1 MNLSSP
7 SWGHTPCTGVLGAGV
22 FGVSGKMPSILEPTP
37 IRLHGDCGLADCRR
51 AELNAQD
58 HEGETPLDQAIE
70 GGSAETVA
78 LLKKHGAKTRKELKA
93 EKPDSGGK
101 FEDYYA
107 AGLRIRFRES
117 WLVTER
123 DELPWKGYGVV
134 DGYPET
140 VLQSLDVSDVSDTYS
155 LPPAWSTTRNPRRSG
170 RSQATR
176 KTVGALLINEDG
188 EGGYHA
194 FFQVDPLEHRP
205 AVRERGQRGG
215 AQGNPRLTSLR
226 KR

>member
-1 MNLSSP
+1 M
-7 SWGHTPCTGVLGAGV
+7 
-22 FGVSGKMPSILEPTP
+22 
-37 IRLHGDCGLADCRR
+37 
-51 AELNAQD
+51 
-58 HEGETPLDQAIE
+58 
-70 GGSAETVA
+70 
-78 LLKKHGAKTRKELKA
+78 KA

-140 VLQSLDVSDVSDTYS
+140 VLQSLDVSDASDTYS
-155 LPPAWSTTRNPRRSG
+155 LPAGMVNDLGNPAHRSG

-176 KTVGALLINEDG
+176 KTAGALPDQRG
-188 EGGYHA
+188 RGGGYHA
-194 FFQVDPLEHRP
+194 FFQVDLLEYR
-205 AVRERGQRGG
+205 ARRFVKG
-215 AQGNPRLTSLR
+215 ANEEEHKETHDWTSLR

>member
-1 MNLSSP
+1 M
-7 SWGHTPCTGVLGAGV
+7 
-22 FGVSGKMPSILEPTP
+22 
-37 IRLHGDCGLADCRR
+37 
-51 AELNAQD
+51 
-58 HEGETPLDQAIE
+58 
-70 GGSAETVA
+70 
-78 LLKKHGAKTRKELKA
+78 LKKHGAKTRKELKA

-155 LPPAWSTTRNPRRSG
+155 LPAGMVNDLGNPRIDQVEVRQRGKLLELS
-170 RSQATR
+170 
-176 KTVGALLINEDG
+176 LINEDG
-188 EGGYHA
+188 RGGYHA
-194 FFQVDPLEHRP
+194 FFVWTRSNTGP
-205 AVRERGQRGG
+205 A
-215 AQGNPRLTSLR
+215 AS
-226 KR
+226 